1 MSSDSASTLDLAQH
15 FLIAMPGMEDDLF
28 AQSVVYI
35 CEPGA
40 HGALGLVINKPA
52 DLLLDDLFEQVSMPL
67 GRKDLQGTSILW
79 GGPVQTERGFVLH
92 PRVED
97 PESKLSAYDSS
108 MTMADGLQLTTS
120 RDILQEL
127 SEGRGPERL
136 LLTLGY
142 SAWDGGQ
149 LEDELK
155 RNSWLT
161 VPASHVVMFDTP
173 VSQRYDKAMELLGI
187 HPGMLSSAAGRA

>member
-35 CEPGA
+35 CEHGA

-161 VPASHVVMFDTP
+161 VPASHAVMFDTP
-173 VSQRYDKAMELLGI
+173 VSQRYEKAMELLGI

>member
-35 CEPGA
+35 CEHGA

-79 GGPVQTERGFVLH
+79 GGPVQTDRGFVLH

-136 LLTLGY
+136 LVTLGY

-161 VPASHVVMFDTP
+161 VPASHAVMFDTP
-173 VSQRYDKAMELLGI
+173 VSQRYEKAMELLGI

>member
-35 CEPGA
+35 CEHGA

-149 LEDELK
+149 LEDELT
-155 RNSWLT
+155 RNSWLP
-161 VPASHVVMFDTP
+161 VPASHAVLFDTP
-173 VSQRYDKAMELLGI
+173 VPQRYDKAMELLGI

>member
-35 CEPGA
+35 CEHGA

-52 DLLLDDLFEQVSMPL
+52 DLLLDDLFEQESMPL

-127 SEGRGPERL
+127 SEGSGPDRL

-149 LEDELK
+149 LEEELK

-161 VPASHVVMFDTP
+161 VPASHAVLFDTP
-173 VSQRYDKAMELLGI
+173 VPQRYDKAMELLGI

>member
-161 VPASHVVMFDTP
+161 VLASHAVLFDTP
-173 VSQRYDKAMELLGI
+173 VPQRYDKAMELLGI

>member
-35 CEPGA
+35 CEHGA

-108 MTMADGLQLTTS
+108 MTMADGL
-120 RDILQEL
+120 
-127 SEGRGPERL
+127 
-136 LLTLGY
+136 
-142 SAWDGGQ
+142 
-149 LEDELK
+149 
-155 RNSWLT
+155 
-161 VPASHVVMFDTP
+161 
-173 VSQRYDKAMELLGI
+173 
-187 HPGMLSSAAGRA
+187 

>member
-1 MSSDSASTLDLAQH
+1 MQTIDLTHH

-35 CEPGA
+35 CEHGA

-161 VPASHVVMFDTP
+161 VPASHAVLFDTP
-173 VSQRYDKAMELLGI
+173 VPQRYDKAMELLGI

>member
-35 CEPGA
+35 CEHGA

-136 LLTLGY
+136 LVTLGY

-161 VPASHVVMFDTP
+161 VPASHAVMFDTP
-173 VSQRYDKAMELLGI
+173 VSQRYEKAMELLGI

>member
-15 FLIAMPGMEDDLF
+15 FLIVMPGMEDDLF

-35 CEPGA
+35 CEHGA

-52 DLLLDDLFEQVSMPL
+52 DLLLDELFEQVSMPL

-161 VPASHVVMFDTP
+161 VPASHAVLFDTP
-173 VSQRYDKAMELLGI
+173 VPQRYDKAMELLGI

>member
-1 MSSDSASTLDLAQH
+1 MSSDSASTLNLAQH

-35 CEPGA
+35 CEHGA

-136 LLTLGY
+136 LVTLGY

-161 VPASHVVMFDTP
+161 VPASHAVMFDTP
-173 VSQRYDKAMELLGI
+173 VSQRYEKAMELLGI